1 MSELASDEKIL
12 ETLQTF
18 RDDDLSYSSMKV
30 SDSEK
35 ELISELK
42 RSLQE
47 DEDVD
52 YLKVCSLLCILF
64 ISLFC
69 ISYIPEF
76 PPVST
81 EKKSPR

>member
-1 MSELASDEKIL
+1 
-12 ETLQTF
+12 
-18 RDDDLSYSSMKV
+18 MKV

-42 RSLQE
+42 LSLQE

-64 ISLFC
+64 ISLLI